1 MSGAQVT
8 IQIDDAELRRALR
21 RMLGDLANPAPAMR
35 EIGEVVRNSTRAR
48 FKTETDPEGR
58 AWASNSDVTLMRYLE
73 QRSGSFKKER
83 TATGGQSLTKTGI
96 KRIAGKKILTN
107 RGHLA
112 DTLAYQLQDGGRAV
126 AVGSNRVYAAMQQF
140 GGTRAQWPHLWGD
153 IPARPF
159 LGLSAADGDEVVTI
173 LRDHLAR

>member
-8 IQIDDAELRRALR
+8 ITIDDAELKRALR
-21 RMLGDLANPAPAMR
+21 RMLSDLANPASAMR
-35 EIGEVVRNSTRAR
+35 EIGEVVRNSSRAR
-48 FKTETDPEGR
+48 FKSETDPEGR
-58 AWASNSDVTLMRYLE
+58 AWVPNSDVTLMRYLGE
-73 QRSGSFKKER
+73 RSGSFKKK
-83 TATGGQSLTKTGI
+83 TAAGGQSLTKTGI

-107 RGHLA
+107 RGRLA

-159 LGLSAADGDEVVTI
+159 LGLSGADRDEIVTI

>member
-35 EIGEVVRNSTRAR
+35 EIGEVVRNSTRA
-48 FKTETDPEGR
+48 
-58 AWASNSDVTLMRYLE
+58 
-73 QRSGSFKKER
+73 
-83 TATGGQSLTKTGI
+83 
-96 KRIAGKKILTN
+96 
-107 RGHLA
+107 
-112 DTLAYQLQDGGRAV
+112 
-126 AVGSNRVYAAMQQF
+126 
-140 GGTRAQWPHLWGD
+140 QWPHLWGD

>member
-8 IQIDDAELRRALR
+8 ITIDDAELRRALR
-21 RMLGDLANPAPAMR
+21 RMLGDLANPTPALR

-48 FKTETDPEGR
+48 FKTETDPEGKP
-58 AWASNSDVTLMRYLE
+58 WAPNSDMSLMRYLE
-73 QRSGSFKKER
+73 QRSGSFKKK
-83 TATGGQSLTKTGI
+83 TATGGQSLTQTGI
-96 KRIAGKKILTN
+96 KRIAGKKVLTN

-112 DTLAYQLQDGGRAV
+112 DTLAYRLQDGGRAV

-159 LGLSAADGDEVVTI
+159 LGLSEADRDEVVTI
-173 LRDHLAR
+173 LRDHLSR